1 MAYKKRTK
9 PAPVETLNETPIE
22 TPKVEDTA
30 PTEVITEQMT
40 FIPDFRI
47 IKVKVIH
54 GALNVRSQPTMQS
67 RVNAVLPD
75 GTVVTLKKIE
85 VLNTER
91 WGELESGVGWIN
103 LKYTAEI

>member
-9 PAPVETLNETPIE
+9 PAPVETPKETPIE
-22 TPKVEDTA
+22 TPKTED
-30 PTEVITEQMT
+30 TEVITEQMT

-54 GALNVRSQPTMQS
+54 GALNVRSRPTMQS
-67 RVNAVLPD
+67 GINAVLPD
-75 GTVVTLKKIE
+75 GTIVTLKKIE